1 MFCNAAPESFIAVVG
16 AVAGLAIPGIPL
28 VLVALVWRARQTNTL
43 EEEVTIWRFGWLH
56 AEYEYS
62 LWEAAVLL
70 RKAIIALLPAMLPGA
85 TPQTLYLCATCAF
98 FFAILAHALLLP
110 YSVPY
115 AVTAQCE
122 LVSLLCSFAVFAC
135 CFFREG
141 LAATSENPAAAKETD
156 GVAIAMVVTTAFALW
171 FFHAMHKLV
180 AILENDG
187 GRSSAISWAD
197 IQTYFRYSLIPTKG
211 AGIIR
216 NLRYQKRVAP
226 LRGPAL
232 YKRED
237 AEQIED
243 DRERRSRKGAQA

>member
-1 MFCNAAPESFIAVVG
+1 MWVAAKLDFDGGGFAQVDLDMEECLEGLFDRDPETGQMDSLATVLLQEIDRFN
-16 AVAGLAIPGIPL
+16 GLLANL
-28 VLVALVWRARQTNTL
+28 R
-43 EEEVTIWRFGWLH
+43 E
-56 AEYEYS
+56 S
-62 LWEAAVLL
+62 LVLL

-156 GVAIAMVVTTAFALW
+156 GVAIAIVVMTAFALW